1 MKTSLVPLLLG
12 LAAFGVVMGITS
24 GAGPGLDPD
33 SMSYVGAATSFAHHG
48 TLRVPSSSWDS
59 DDSTSALTVWP
70 PGFPIAMG
78 IPIALGATT
87 RAAARIVNA
96 TAAFVTAIVM
106 FLLVDEAVG
115 SAVAALAVIALLVT
129 PAFIGVHLSVLSE
142 PFFLASLMLVLLAMT
157 RRRPL
162 LAGLFAAMTAM
173 VRYAGAC
180 APIAVALWFFFDGKK
195 PVRDRIKDAAIA
207 AIIPAITISFWI
219 IRSRRVG
226 SDEGGIEVSI
236 YGNLGPTLKQGLHT
250 IADWLA
256 PGITSIVPQTMVA
269 TAMAGAIALGLMRYL
284 KSNRRTVAS
293 GNLFTATTVLLLCYV
308 TVLIGARLFVGD
320 AIPFDFR
327 ILSPLILL
335 LVILIALS
343 SGSVWRRSP
352 VAISVLAVWIAA
364 SSFVSVDISREA
376 VTDGSDFASSEWTHS
391 PTLDW
396 IRSRAAGVA
405 LFTNWP
411 AAVYFRTGRTSH
423 DIPQSLDTA
432 ELREF
437 HDILKDDNGVF
448 VAFTEYNT
456 DYPPS
461 DSIARDAGLV
471 PIEKLSDGTV
481 WAVSPMK

>member
-1 MKTSLVPLLLG
+1 VKTSLVPLLLG
-12 LAAFGVVMGITS
+12 LAAFGMVMTVTS

-48 TLRVPSSSWDS
+48 TFRVPSSSWDS

-96 TAAFVTAIVM
+96 SAAFVTAIVM
-106 FLLVDEAVG
+106 YLLLDEAIG
-115 SAVAALAVIALLVT
+115 PAAAALAVIAVLAT

-142 PFFLASLMLVLLAMT
+142 PLFLASLMLVLFAMV
-157 RRRPL
+157 RRRPI
-162 LAGLFAAMTAM
+162 LAGIFAAVTAM

-180 APIAVALWFFFDGKK
+180 APLAVVIWFFFEDAK
-195 PVRDRIKDAAIA
+195 PIRQRFKDATLAG
-207 AIIPAITISFWI
+207 IIPAITIAFWI
-219 IRSRRVG
+219 VRSRRVG
-226 SDEGGIEVSI
+226 SDEGGIEVSV
-236 YGNLGPTLKQGLHT
+236 YGKLGPTLREGLHT

-256 PGITSIVPQTMVA
+256 PGITSVVPQIIIAV
-269 TAMAGAIALGLMRYL
+269 AMAGAIAMGVL
-284 KSNRRTVAS
+284 KYWRSTRRTRS
-293 GNLFTATTVLLLCYV
+293 SDNLFRAGTVLLSCYLA
-308 TVLIGARLFVGD
+308 VLINARLFVGD

-327 ILSPLILL
+327 ILSPLMLL
-335 LVILIALS
+335 LVVLIALS
-343 SGSVWRRSP
+343 AGSVWKRSR
-352 VAISVLAVWIAA
+352 VAISVFALWLVASAV
-364 SSFVSVDISREA
+364 VSEDISHEA
-376 VTDGSDFASSEWTHS
+376 ITEGSDFASSEWRHS
-391 PTLDW
+391 PTIDW

-411 AAVYFRTGRTSH
+411 AAVYFKTGRTSH

-448 VAFTEYNT
+448 VAFNEYNT

-461 DSIARDAGLV
+461 DSIAHDAGLV

-481 WAVSPMK
+481 WAVSK